1 MLEDNNREP
10 SVEEKSVSDSST
22 PSTPFPS
29 AKYRPAKGLY
39 DFEGNPSYNELS
51 FSEGDELAIVRD
63 YVADGWC
70 LAEKDG
76 TKGLIPTSY
85 IEYLDSS
92 NDDQVSNAS
101 EESPVSH
108 QGNGSSTAFGKKQFN
123 RFAYFVTSGTEEFIL
138 KGSKEQP
145 DAKDTVPESDKHFIQ
160 SGPSWQEK
168 TGEFI
173 IEVHSPTKIRGIG
186 TQEYVTYQVTS
197 IFPNNITVTAE
208 RRYSQFVWLH
218 NKLEQK
224 FGALILPALPGK
236 QIAGRFSNEF
246 IERRRHA
253 LERYMNRLARHPVI
267 RYAEILTHFLSCND
281 DQEWKYMDEKF
292 SADPIV
298 GAAFYQHVYHPEFN
312 VEEDG
317 DAENVERFQQHIKSM
332 DRYVPMLQES
342 FRSYTE
348 AHTEFKNKYRSVS
361 LGLLRI
367 ITGAKTGSLD
377 CVNEEGAWCWREDC
391 KECLKLTKAIQQ
403 TTETMQTIADFHEA
417 YVKDT
422 LIEWE
427 ENLRD
432 YNGMNNLCSPLLDI
446 HSGAVDKHIDAEEVE
461 GDVIDAET
469 IKSRCET
476 VFNVVL
482 AEIET
487 VHEQKVTDFKESTI
501 HLLDREIELHE
512 KVLAQLKLARGY
524 FEEKEYSQLGE
535 SPRECSKYEKDL
547 EEKPTVTR
555 PASVSS
561 VSSVVGGV
569 FDGVGSVGHFLKNKA
584 RSSIVRS
591 SVFSEWGWGP
601 KNH

>member
-1 MLEDNNREP
+1 MLEDSKLNIEEVSKESEP
-10 SVEEKSVSDSST
+10 SAPTTPVPSSN
-22 PSTPFPS
+22 
-29 AKYRPAKGLY
+29 RRLAKGLY
-39 DFEGNPSYNELS
+39 DFEGNASYNELC
-51 FSEGDELAIVRD
+51 FSEGDELSIVKD

-76 TKGLIPTSY
+76 VKGLVPTAY
-85 IEYLDSS
+85 IEYLDSMG
-92 NDDQVSNAS
+92 DDRESNAS

-108 QGNGSSTAFGKKQFN
+108 LTSGRNSVFGKKQIN
-123 RFAYFVTSGTEEFIL
+123 RFAYFVTSGAEEFIL
-138 KGSKEQP
+138 KGTKEKIDP
-145 DAKDTVPESDKHFIQ
+145 KDSVLESDKHYIQ

-168 TGEFI
+168 TAEFVV
-173 IEVHSPTKIRGIG
+173 EVHTPKKVRSTG
-186 TQEYVTYQVTS
+186 TQEYITYQITS
-197 IFPNNITVTAE
+197 IFPNSITVTVE

-218 NKLEQK
+218 DKLEQK
-224 FGALILPALPGK
+224 FGPLILPTLPGK
-236 QIAGRFSNEF
+236 QISGRFHNDF

-253 LERYMNRLARHPVI
+253 LERYMNKLARHPVV

-281 DQEWKYMDEKF
+281 DHEWKHMDKKF
-292 SADPIV
+292 SADQMV

-317 DAENVERFQQHIKSM
+317 DVESVERFQHHIKAM
-332 DRYVPMLQES
+332 DRYVPMLQEN

-348 AHTEFKNKYRSVS
+348 AHTEMKNKYRAAS

-367 ITGAKTGSLD
+367 ITGTKAGSTD
-377 CVNEEGAWCWREDC
+377 CVNEDGAWCWREDC
-391 KECLKLTKAIQQ
+391 KECLKLTKAIQM
-403 TTETMQTIADFHEA
+403 TTETMQTIADFHET
-417 YVKDT
+417 YVSDT

-427 ENLRD
+427 ESLKD
-432 YNGMNNLCSPLLDI
+432 YNGLNNLCLPLLDI
-446 HSGAVDKHIDAEEVE
+446 HSGAVDKHTDAEEIE
-461 GDVIDAET
+461 GDEIDAET

-482 AEIET
+482 AEMEN
-487 VHEQKVTDFKESTI
+487 VHEQKISDFKGNTI
-501 HLLDREIELHE
+501 QLLDREIELHE
-512 KVLAQLKLARGY
+512 KILAQLKLARGH
-524 FEEKEYSQLGE
+524 FEEAEYNQLGE
-535 SPRECSKYEKDL
+535 SPRECSKYEKEL
-547 EEKPTVTR
+547 EEKPVVTR

-601 KNH
+601 KTQ